1 MTDVITV
8 RVQAAATLE
17 CVMDSTVATMVKA
30 IARASA
36 TVCPTSSVALLR
48 LAAVRT
54 TPLPTA
60 RTLRSAVVEAAHA
73 QLFANL
79 LPTSLSATRLAPTVE
94 ATLSAATVVAITIV
108 HAQHSDHLYNAS
120 RLHRPQHHSEATEET
135 AHSEATEETA
145 RSEATVEAIHL
156 VEAVEEAHLET
167 AVEAAHELVP
177 HHVEV
182 LMAEVPTTAVL
193 QRVVLEA
200 ADNISKIMKI
210 VR

>member
-1 MTDVITV
+1 M
-8 RVQAAATLE
+8 
-17 CVMDSTVATMVKA
+17 
-30 IARASA
+30 
-36 TVCPTSSVALLR
+36 
-48 LAAVRT
+48 AAVRT
-54 TPLPTA
+54 TLLPTA

-73 QLFANL
+73 LLFANL
-79 LPTSLSATRLAPTVE
+79 SPTNLSATRLALTVV
-94 ATLSAATVVAITIV
+94 ATLSAATVVATTIV

-120 RLHRPQHHSEATEET
+120 RLHH
-135 AHSEATEETA
+135 HSEATEETA
-145 RSEATVEAIHL
+145 RSEA
-156 VEAVEEAHLET
+156 AVEEAHLET
-167 AVEAAHELVP
+167 AVEVVHELVL

>member
-1 MTDVITV
+1 M
-8 RVQAAATLE
+8 
-17 CVMDSTVATMVKA
+17 
-30 IARASA
+30 
-36 TVCPTSSVALLR
+36 
-48 LAAVRT
+48 AAVRT
-54 TPLPTA
+54 TLLPTA

-73 QLFANL
+73 LLFANL
-79 LPTSLSATRLAPTVE
+79 SPTNLSATRLALTVV
-94 ATLSAATVVAITIV
+94 ATLSAATVVATTIV

-120 RLHRPQHHSEATEET
+120 RLHH
-135 AHSEATEETA
+135 HSEATEETA
-145 RSEATVEAIHL
+145 RSEATVEAIRL

-167 AVEAAHELVP
+167 AVEVVHELVL

>member
-8 RVQAAATLE
+8 RVQAATTLE

-36 TVCPTSSVALLR
+36 TVCPTSNVALLR

-60 RTLRSAVVEAAHA
+60 RTLRLAAVEAAHA
-73 QLFANL
+73 LLFANL
-79 LPTSLSATRLAPTVE
+79 SPTSLSATRLAATVE
-94 ATLSAATVVAITIV
+94 ATLSAATVAATTIV

-135 AHSEATEETA
+135 A
-145 RSEATVEAIHL
+145 RSEAAVEAIRSEAIVEAIRL
-156 VEAVEEAHLET
+156 VEAVEEAHLEA
-167 AVEAAHELVP
+167 AVEAAHELVH
-177 HHVEV
+177 HHV
-182 LMAEVPTTAVL
+182 EVPTTAVL

>member
-36 TVCPTSSVALLR
+36 TVCPTSSVAQLR
-48 LAAVRT
+48 LATVRT

-60 RTLRSAVVEAAHA
+60 RTLRLAAVEAAHA
-73 QLFANL
+73 LLFANL
-79 LPTSLSATRLAPTVE
+79 SPTSLSATRLAPTVE

-108 HAQHSDHLYNAS
+108 HAQHSDHLYNAN

-135 AHSEATEETA
+135 T
-145 RSEATVEAIHL
+145 RSEATVEAIRL
-156 VEAVEEAHLET
+156 VEAVEEAHLEA
-167 AVEAAHELVP
+167 AVEAVHELVP

-200 ADNISKIMKI
+200 VDKISKIMKI

>member
-8 RVQAAATLE
+8 RVQAATTLE

-60 RTLRSAVVEAAHA
+60 RTLRSAAVEAAHA
-73 QLFANL
+73 LLFANL
-79 LPTSLSATRLAPTVE
+79 SPTSLSATRLAPTVE
-94 ATLSAATVVAITIV
+94 AITIV

-135 AHSEATEETA
+135 A
-145 RSEATVEAIHL
+145 RSEATVEAIRL

-167 AVEAAHELVP
+167 AVEAVHELVP

-193 QRVVLEA
+193 QRVVLEV